1 MLNLSDYKEHF
12 CEYILFRYAWANE
25 FVKEPF
31 PENLY
36 EYYDSFAKAYRY
48 LIEKIGYPVLYCGV
62 TTSAEQI
69 LEPILAKCR
78 MKYEQYHNLLKL
90 YDQDEPYLMLVLQD
104 NQQTDQRGLN
114 VFGNAFNGGGLYI
127 SYGTYKD
134 NVPAWKTCLLA
145 AKLEMCYRLKEE
157 RVEVL
162 KQVIRLMKRIEGA
175 FCPWSYLDQMDYFQQ
190 GGCNEEEAYA
200 YANSNMGRSARYYPH
215 YQMWVSHLVNRLIK
229 AGIITCEYETAEL
242 RMEDVPVENLLCI
255 VSDECSEGLEVAD
268 GQRKRTLD
276 AIMKALG
283 FELLEFAEL
292 EDLDHILSRDQ
303 KAAFYRAFDEF
314 RCDFYGEER
323 EFVIVLIKGENA
335 PLLSET
341 DIFVE
346 LDYFVISFEDFF
358 IMIYPS
364 ETGFCDGYVEIT
376 YGIGFLSWNLIPL
389 LQMLYGKLNG
399 NVEEFFNRS
408 VMEQEAQ
415 PL

>member
-1 MLNLSDYKEHF
+1 M
-12 CEYILFRYAWANE
+12 
-25 FVKEPF
+25 
-31 PENLY
+31 
-36 EYYDSFAKAYRY
+36 
-48 LIEKIGYPVLYCGV
+48 
-62 TTSAEQI
+62 
-69 LEPILAKCR
+69 
-78 MKYEQYHNLLKL
+78 
-90 YDQDEPYLMLVLQD
+90 
-104 NQQTDQRGLN
+104 
-114 VFGNAFNGGGLYI
+114 
-127 SYGTYKD
+127 
-134 NVPAWKTCLLA
+134 
-145 AKLEMCYRLKEE
+145 
-157 RVEVL
+157 EVL

-283 FELLEFAEL
+283 FELLEF
-292 EDLDHILSRDQ
+292 
-303 KAAFYRAFDEF
+303 
-314 RCDFYGEER
+314 GEER

>member
-1 MLNLSDYKEHF
+1 MELSGSDG
-12 CEYILFRYAWANE
+12 LFSTGW
-25 FVKEPF
+25 
-31 PENLY
+31 
-36 EYYDSFAKAYRY
+36 
-48 LIEKIGYPVLYCGV
+48 
-62 TTSAEQI
+62 
-69 LEPILAKCR
+69 
-78 MKYEQYHNLLKL
+78 
-90 YDQDEPYLMLVLQD
+90 LQRR
-104 NQQTDQRGLN
+104 RGIC
-114 VFGNAFNGGGLYI
+114 V
-127 SYGTYKD
+127 
-134 NVPAWKTCLLA
+134 
-145 AKLEMCYRLKEE
+145 
-157 RVEVL
+157 
-162 KQVIRLMKRIEGA
+162 
-175 FCPWSYLDQMDYFQQ
+175 
-190 GGCNEEEAYA
+190 
-200 YANSNMGRSARYYPH
+200 SARYYPH

>member
-1 MLNLSDYKEHF
+1 M
-12 CEYILFRYAWANE
+12 
-25 FVKEPF
+25 
-31 PENLY
+31 
-36 EYYDSFAKAYRY
+36 
-48 LIEKIGYPVLYCGV
+48 
-62 TTSAEQI
+62 
-69 LEPILAKCR
+69 
-78 MKYEQYHNLLKL
+78 
-90 YDQDEPYLMLVLQD
+90 
-104 NQQTDQRGLN
+104 
-114 VFGNAFNGGGLYI
+114 
-127 SYGTYKD
+127 
-134 NVPAWKTCLLA
+134 
-145 AKLEMCYRLKEE
+145 
-157 RVEVL
+157 EVL

-255 VSDECSEGLEVAD
+255 VSDECSEGLKVAD
-268 GQRKRTLD
+268 GQRKRTID

-283 FELLEFAEL
+283 FELLEVAEL
-292 EDLDHILSRDQ
+292 E
-303 KAAFYRAFDEF
+303 EF

-341 DIFVE
+341 DIFME

-399 NVEEFFNRS
+399 NVEEFFKHS

>member
-1 MLNLSDYKEHF
+1 M
-12 CEYILFRYAWANE
+12 
-25 FVKEPF
+25 
-31 PENLY
+31 
-36 EYYDSFAKAYRY
+36 
-48 LIEKIGYPVLYCGV
+48 
-62 TTSAEQI
+62 
-69 LEPILAKCR
+69 
-78 MKYEQYHNLLKL
+78 
-90 YDQDEPYLMLVLQD
+90 
-104 NQQTDQRGLN
+104 
-114 VFGNAFNGGGLYI
+114 
-127 SYGTYKD
+127 
-134 NVPAWKTCLLA
+134 
-145 AKLEMCYRLKEE
+145 
-157 RVEVL
+157 EVL

-200 YANSNMGRSARYYPH
+200 YANSNMGRSARHYPH

-346 LDYFVISFEDFF
+346 LDYFVISFEGFF

>member
-1 MLNLSDYKEHF
+1 M
-12 CEYILFRYAWANE
+12 
-25 FVKEPF
+25 
-31 PENLY
+31 
-36 EYYDSFAKAYRY
+36 
-48 LIEKIGYPVLYCGV
+48 
-62 TTSAEQI
+62 
-69 LEPILAKCR
+69 
-78 MKYEQYHNLLKL
+78 
-90 YDQDEPYLMLVLQD
+90 
-104 NQQTDQRGLN
+104 
-114 VFGNAFNGGGLYI
+114 
-127 SYGTYKD
+127 
-134 NVPAWKTCLLA
+134 
-145 AKLEMCYRLKEE
+145 
-157 RVEVL
+157 EVL

-346 LDYFVISFEDFF
+346 LE
-358 IMIYPS
+358 
-364 ETGFCDGYVEIT
+364 
-376 YGIGFLSWNLIPL
+376 
-389 LQMLYGKLNG
+389 
-399 NVEEFFNRS
+399 
-408 VMEQEAQ
+408 
-415 PL
+415 

>member
-1 MLNLSDYKEHF
+1 MKIFYVLS
-12 CEYILFRYAWANE
+12 
-25 FVKEPF
+25 V
-31 PENLY
+31 
-36 EYYDSFAKAYRY
+36 
-48 LIEKIGYPVLYCGV
+48 
-62 TTSAEQI
+62 
-69 LEPILAKCR
+69 
-78 MKYEQYHNLLKL
+78 M
-90 YDQDEPYLMLVLQD
+90 
-104 NQQTDQRGLN
+104 
-114 VFGNAFNGGGLYI
+114 NA
-127 SYGTYKD
+127 T
-134 NVPAWKTCLLA
+134 
-145 AKLEMCYRLKEE
+145 
-157 RVEVL
+157 
-162 KQVIRLMKRIEGA
+162 
-175 FCPWSYLDQMDYFQQ
+175 
-190 GGCNEEEAYA
+190 
-200 YANSNMGRSARYYPH
+200 
-215 YQMWVSHLVNRLIK
+215 
-229 AGIITCEYETAEL
+229 
-242 RMEDVPVENLLCI
+242 
-255 VSDECSEGLEVAD
+255 EGLEVAD

-335 PLLSET
+335 PLLLKR
-341 DIFVE
+341 IFRGTG
-346 LDYFVISFEDFF
+346 LFVISFEDFF

>member
-1 MLNLSDYKEHF
+1 MDVVMLISWSH
-12 CEYILFRYAWANE
+12 
-25 FVKEPF
+25 
-31 PENLY
+31 
-36 EYYDSFAKAYRY
+36 YYNRRGMFM
-48 LIEKIGYPVLYCGV
+48 IEKLEEYGRFLFGWAFRAMQSEMTMQESLNAKSERAYLTGTEIALLEDSSLFIIGIG
-62 TTSAEQI
+62 I
-69 LEPILAKCR
+69 
-78 MKYEQYHNLLKL
+78 
-90 YDQDEPYLMLVLQD
+90 LVLME
-104 NQQTDQRGLN
+104 
-114 VFGNAFNGGGLYI
+114 AFF
-127 SYGTYKD
+127 
-134 NVPAWKTCLLA
+134 V
-145 AKLEMCYRLKEE
+145 
-157 RVEVL
+157 VV
-162 KQVIRLMKRIEGA
+162 V
-175 FCPWSYLDQMDYFQQ
+175 
-190 GGCNEEEAYA
+190 
-200 YANSNMGRSARYYPH
+200 
-215 YQMWVSHLVNRLIK
+215 
-229 AGIITCEYETAEL
+229 IITCEYETAEL

-346 LDYFVISFEDFF
+346 LDYFVISFEGFF

>member
-1 MLNLSDYKEHF
+1 MELSGSDGLFSTGGLQRRRGICVCKFQHGQICQVLSTLSD
-12 CEYILFRYAWANE
+12 
-25 FVKEPF
+25 VGQPF
-31 PENLY
+31 SKP
-36 EYYDSFAKAYRY
+36 A
-48 LIEKIGYPVLYCGV
+48 
-62 TTSAEQI
+62 
-69 LEPILAKCR
+69 
-78 MKYEQYHNLLKL
+78 
-90 YDQDEPYLMLVLQD
+90 DQ
-104 NQQTDQRGLN
+104 
-114 VFGNAFNGGGLYI
+114 
-127 SYGTYKD
+127 S
-134 NVPAWKTCLLA
+134 
-145 AKLEMCYRLKEE
+145 
-157 RVEVL
+157 
-162 KQVIRLMKRIEGA
+162 
-175 FCPWSYLDQMDYFQQ
+175 
-190 GGCNEEEAYA
+190 
-200 YANSNMGRSARYYPH
+200 RYY
-215 YQMWVSHLVNRLIK
+215 
-229 AGIITCEYETAEL
+229 EYETAEL

>member
-1 MLNLSDYKEHF
+1 M
-12 CEYILFRYAWANE
+12 
-25 FVKEPF
+25 
-31 PENLY
+31 
-36 EYYDSFAKAYRY
+36 
-48 LIEKIGYPVLYCGV
+48 
-62 TTSAEQI
+62 
-69 LEPILAKCR
+69 
-78 MKYEQYHNLLKL
+78 
-90 YDQDEPYLMLVLQD
+90 
-104 NQQTDQRGLN
+104 
-114 VFGNAFNGGGLYI
+114 
-127 SYGTYKD
+127 
-134 NVPAWKTCLLA
+134 
-145 AKLEMCYRLKEE
+145 
-157 RVEVL
+157 EVL

-314 RCDFYGEER
+314 RCDFYGEKR
-323 EFVIVLIKGENA
+323 
-335 PLLSET
+335 LSEVENHQIRPLPMRPT
-341 DIFVE
+341 SDIGM
-346 LDYFVISFEDFF
+346 
-358 IMIYPS
+358 IMKFTTI
-364 ETGFCDGYVEIT
+364 
-376 YGIGFLSWNLIPL
+376 
-389 LQMLYGKLNG
+389 
-399 NVEEFFNRS
+399 
-408 VMEQEAQ
+408 
-415 PL
+415 